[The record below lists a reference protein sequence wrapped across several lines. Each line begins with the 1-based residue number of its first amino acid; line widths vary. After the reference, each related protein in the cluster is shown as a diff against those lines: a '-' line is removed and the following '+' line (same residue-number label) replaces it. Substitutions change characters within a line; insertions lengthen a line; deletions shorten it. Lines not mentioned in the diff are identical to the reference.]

1 MTQNCIKLS
10 ASCIIKHMPYIKKPD
25 RERLDPKIQELAQTI
40 NPDQRAGELNYSIT
54 KLLLALKGAGKYKD
68 YNELIGALESAKLEF
83 YRRQVGPYEDEKV
96 RENGDVY

>member
-1 MTQNCIKLS
+1 MQFCVMLS
-10 ASCIIKHMPYIKKPD
+10 ASCLIKHMPYIKQPD
-25 RERLDPKIQELAQTI
+25 RARLDPHIKALSDAI

-83 YRRQVGPYEDEKV
+83 YRRQIGPYEDEKV
-96 RENGDVY
+96 KENGDVY